1 MANLQSRKYLNLA
14 SLILLLSVGAG
25 CASSDPVID
34 TSPDAEITFDGLYP
48 VTGSSANAAW
58 ARPDFDISQYSKI
71 MLQGVGIEYRP
82 GGATGKL
89 YRPGS
94 GDDFYEITDRQK
106 AGLREI
112 VSEAF
117 LRELGSSTHFTLVN
131 EAAPDVLLIRG
142 GLLDVVSF
150 VPPEQAGGTDIY
162 LSRVAEATLVLE
174 IRDSV
179 TDAILAR
186 AVDRRAAEDT
196 ARGFRQ
202 SNRVVNT
209 AQVRRMANAWGRKL
223 RERLDSLVV
232 EAQ

>member
-1 MANLQSRKYLNLA
+1 MTNLQSRKYINLA

-48 VTGSSANAAW
+48 VKGGSANAAW

-94 GDDFYEITDRQK
+94 GDDFYEITEQQK
-106 AGLREI
+106 QGFKEI
-112 VSEAF
+112 VREAF
-117 LRELGSSTHFTLVN
+117 IKELGASQYFTLVD

-150 VPPEQAGGTDIY
+150 VPPDQVGTDIY
-162 LSRVAEATLVLE
+162 LSRVGEATLVLE

-179 TDAILAR
+179 TDAIFAR

>member
-1 MANLQSRKYLNLA
+1 MDMKRT
-14 SLILLLSVGAG
+14 
-25 CASSDPVID
+25 PVILNRSLLMLCLMFGYGCTASNPTID
-34 TSPDAEITFDGLYP
+34 VSPEAEITFDGLYP
-48 VTGSSANAAW
+48 VKGSSADAAW

-94 GDDFYEITDRQK
+94 GDDFYEITERQK
-106 AGLREI
+106 QGLKEI
-112 VSEAF
+112 VREAF
-117 LRELGSSTHFTLVN
+117 IKELGASQYFTLVD

-150 VPPEQAGGTDIY
+150 VPPDQAGGTDIY
-162 LSRVAEATLVLE
+162 LSRVGEATLVLE

-186 AVDRRAAEDT
+186 AVDRRAAEDA
-196 ARGFRQ
+196 ARGFRK
-202 SNRVVNT
+202 SNRVVNS
-209 AQVRRMANAWGRKL
+209 AQIRRMASAWARLL
-223 RERLDSLVV
+223 RERLDGFKA
-232 EAQ
+232 EAN